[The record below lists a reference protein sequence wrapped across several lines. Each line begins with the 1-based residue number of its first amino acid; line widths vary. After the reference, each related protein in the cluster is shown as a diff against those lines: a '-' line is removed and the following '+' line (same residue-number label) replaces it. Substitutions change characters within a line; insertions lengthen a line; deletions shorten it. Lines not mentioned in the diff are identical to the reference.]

1 MVPKF
6 CLDVFTLF
14 FSNAWRNAGRYVGY
28 SPKVAAHNFAIGA
41 DDAAAYA
48 EAADSN

>member
-6 CLDVFTLF
+6 CLDVLTLF
-14 FSNAWRNAGRYVGY
+14 FSNAWRLALDVGLLLE
-28 SPKVAAHNFAIGA
+28 VAAHNFAIGA

-48 EAADSN
+48 EADSN